1 MLRGIIAFFPAVIG
15 AYVLGSVL
23 ATQVI
28 LANVSSLGL
37 PVTLRDRLHATGH
50 DVLGMATSYLPLM
63 LIAFLVAIPV
73 AVYLG
78 RLLPKHQA
86 LLFTLAGVVAVIAL
100 HLTMKA
106 VLGLNGVAAVRELH
120 GLVLQGG
127 AGGLGGYL
135 FFVFTGRAV
144 R

>member
-15 AYVLGSVL
+15 AYLLGSVL

-28 LANVSSLGL
+28 LAKVSSLGL

-78 RLLPKHQA
+78 RLLPKREA

-106 VLGLNGVAAVRELH
+106 VLGLNGVAAVREWH
-120 GLVLQGG
+120 GLVLQGV

>member
-28 LANVSSLGL
+28 LAKVSSLGL

-78 RLLPKHQA
+78 RLLPKKQA
-86 LLFTLAGVVAVIAL
+86 LLFTLAGIVAVIAL

-106 VLGLNGVAAVRELH
+106 VLGLNGVAAVREWH
-120 GLVLQGG
+120 GLMLQGV